1 MVARAASEMQTDP
14 AAEPGVIRLPTGMG
28 FEVDSDNDEDPDAST
43 FVGRDSAASAVL
55 APMVVKDGEEASQIT
70 PPVLPP
76 APIVTPSPRRVSEP
90 VMLAQP
96 TPAGTSAAGPA
107 RAPTPAPIAAH
118 VPTPAGTV
126 RVESEPAPL
135 LPPPMVAPTYPSAA
149 PYTKEQHLA
158 AGSAALKKDVVEAR
172 AFGEGSNVTSP
183 GVHRGQTAE
192 PGRRKLPLPLLIG
205 GGAVAAIAV
214 VVVIVLAN
222 GGGKSG
228 GGEEAKSTRDHAGA
242 KRVAAA
248 DKSAA
253 TESGSAMA
261 SETPDPDQTT
271 ASDPGGTK
279 TPVGTKKRSGSD
291 AATSETPGSGSDA
304 TVASNPPPPT
314 QIPSPPPAVAKRPAA
329 TLGGKKVVLEYDTTT
344 PKEPP
349 KKVAVATPVD
359 ENAVKSARTAYFA
372 GNKKLFAGDAEGAIK
387 LYQQALG
394 VYPGYVAGYRGLG
407 LAYAQKGDKKN
418 ALKAFRTYLNAV
430 PTAKDIALI
439 KRRMTTLQR

>member
-1 MVARAASEMQTDP
+1 
-14 AAEPGVIRLPTGMG
+14 MG
-28 FEVDSDNDEDPDAST
+28 FEIDSDNDEDADAAT
-43 FVGRDSAASAVL
+43 FVGDDSAAAAAL
-55 APMVVKDGEEASQIT
+55 EPMLVKDGEEASQIT

-90 VMLAQP
+90 VMLAQA
-96 TPAGTSAAGPA
+96 TPAATSGASA
-107 RAPTPAPIAAH
+107 RAPTPAPMAVR
-118 VPTPAGTV
+118 VPTPAATV

-135 LPPPMVAPTYPSAA
+135 LPPPMVAPTYPTYPSAA

-183 GVHRGQTAE
+183 GAHRGHTAE

-214 VVVIVLAN
+214 VVVIALAK
-222 GGGKSG
+222 GGGKSDG
-228 GGEEAKSTRDHAGA
+228 GGEQAKSKRDHAGA

-248 DKSAA
+248 DKSAG
-253 TESGSAMA
+253 TEGGSATA
-261 SETPDPDQTT
+261 SETPDPDPTT

-279 TPVGTKKRSGSD
+279 TPLGTKKRSGSD

-304 TVASNPPPPT
+304 TVASNPPTPTPTPAPT

-349 KKVAVATPVD
+349 KKVAIATPVD

>member
-1 MVARAASEMQTDP
+1 MAAR
-14 AAEPGVIRLPTGMG
+14 
-28 FEVDSDNDEDPDAST
+28 
-43 FVGRDSAASAVL
+43 
-55 APMVVKDGEEASQIT
+55 
-70 PPVLPP
+70 
-76 APIVTPSPRRVSEP
+76 
-90 VMLAQP
+90 
-96 TPAGTSAAGPA
+96 
-107 RAPTPAPIAAH
+107 
-118 VPTPAGTV
+118 VPTPAATV
-126 RVESEPAPL
+126 RVEPEPAPL
-135 LPPPMVAPTYPSAA
+135 LPPPMVAPTYPTYPSAA

-172 AFGEGSNVTSP
+172 AFGEGSNVTLP
-183 GVHRGQTAE
+183 GGVHRGQTAE

-205 GGAVAAIAV
+205 GGAVAVIAV
-214 VVVIVLAN
+214 VVVIVLAK
-222 GGGKSG
+222 GGGKSNG
-228 GGEEAKSTRDHAGA
+228 GSEQAKSKRDHAGA
-242 KRVAAA
+242 KNVAAA
-248 DKSAA
+248 DKGAA

-261 SETPDPDQTT
+261 SETPDPDPTT
-271 ASDPGGTK
+271 ASDPGGTRA
-279 TPVGTKKRSGSD
+279 PAGTKKRSGSD
-291 AATSETPGSGSDA
+291 ATTSETPGSGSDA
-304 TVASNPPPPT
+304 TVASNPPPTTPTAPT

-349 KKVAVATPVD
+349 KKVAVATTRVD